1 MVSEERWRRK
11 EKVESLLCLD
21 LWHAREWC
29 EARKEAKLIN
39 KEMKLKDLMGRVV
52 SCSVLLLVYVMSVLG
67 GQVSS
72 RARES
77 DVRGVN
83 LRVSKSVKG

>member
-39 KEMKLKDLMGRVV
+39 KEMKIENLMGGVEG
-52 SCSVLLLVYVMSVLG
+52 CSELLLVYVKSVLG
-67 GQVSS
+67 GQ
-72 RARES
+72 
-77 DVRGVN
+77 
-83 LRVSKSVKG
+83 